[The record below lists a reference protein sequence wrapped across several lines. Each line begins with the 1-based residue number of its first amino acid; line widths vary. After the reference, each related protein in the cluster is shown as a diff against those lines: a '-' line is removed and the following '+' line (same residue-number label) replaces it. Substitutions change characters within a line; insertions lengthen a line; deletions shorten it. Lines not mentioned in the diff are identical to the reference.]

1 MSRMSEF
8 SEEVETLRKQL
19 LEKELE
25 LKEKDELLKRWEG
38 AVTKPDGSSYGLHEH
53 HTPLCHGA
61 ACQRLFATVLTSWM
75 KSNKNPSDL
84 ASSLA
89 NIEFYSIRPSNIPR
103 LRDPLFWL
111 RLDVGG
117 NSRNLLF

>member
-1 MSRMSEF
+1 MSEF

-53 HTPLCHGA
+53 HTPLCHGMK
-61 ACQRLFATVLTSWM
+61 ATVC
-75 KSNKNPSDL
+75 
-84 ASSLA
+84 
-89 NIEFYSIRPSNIPR
+89 YSA
-103 LRDPLFWL
+103 DK
-111 RLDVGG
+111 LDEK
-117 NSRNLLF
+117 